1 MSGFFAVTF
10 DLSKNC
16 KQNNRSNTDS
26 LILSFKFLTMNTSNT
41 AEVADTKRKFK
52 ISGLRWWVVALVGL
66 ATVINYIDRQALNIL
81 YPEAFADIFPDKT
94 TQEHKEIYALVSL
107 IFILAYAMGQAAFG
121 KIFDW
126 LGTRI
131 GFVLSIG
138 VWSAATVAHAVAK
151 GLFTFSLF
159 RAILGFSEAGN
170 WPGATKANAEW
181 FPIKERAI
189 AQGIFNSGAAIGG
202 ILAISLIG
210 YLSIFLSWKMIFVI
224 IGVAGL
230 LWLIPWLIIVK
241 GPPQVHN
248 WLTDTEKEYI
258 LSGQHRGDQAGEI
271 APLSIKEILSKR
283 QSWGII
289 IASAVLDPIWWIFVF
304 WIPTYLLEVYNLDI
318 KGVASIGWIPYGG
331 AALGAWFGGILAHN
345 RMSAGWSVNK
355 TRKFIITLGGLIMLP
370 GFFALSNPSDPLLTV
385 FIMAV
390 VCFGFQTTINNVQ
403 TLPGDYFSGKSVG
416 TLAGL
421 AGMAAKLSAAA
432 LATVLVPWMTVGGNY
447 ASVFIMCVVLA
458 ILTVATVFLVCG
470 HIGSL
475 EDDK

>member
-1 MSGFFAVTF
+1 MNEQS
-10 DLSKNC
+10 L
-16 KQNNRSNTDS
+16 TDTS
-26 LILSFKFLTMNTSNT
+26 ESEKKFRI
-41 AEVADTKRKFK
+41 K
-52 ISGLRWWVVALVGL
+52 GLRWWVVALVGL

-81 YPEAFADIFPDKT
+81 YPEAFADIFPGMSHE
-94 TQEHKEIYALVSL
+94 EHKEIYAFVSL

-138 VWSAATVAHAVAK
+138 VWSAATVAHAVAR
-151 GLFTFSLF
+151 GLFSFSLF
-159 RAILGFSEAGN
+159 RAILGFAEAGN

-210 YLSIFLSWKMIFVI
+210 YLSIFLDWKMIFVI
-224 IGVAGL
+224 IGIAGL
-230 LWLIPWLIIVK
+230 IWLIPWLIIVK

-248 WLTDTEKEYI
+248 WLTDNEKAYI
-258 LSGQHRGDQAGEI
+258 LSGQHKGDQTGTE
-271 APLSIKEILSKR
+271 APLSVKEILSKR

-304 WIPTYLLEVYNLDI
+304 WIPTYLLEVFGLDI

-355 TRKFIITLGGLIMLP
+355 TRKFIISLGVLIMLP
-370 GFFALSNPSDPLLTV
+370 GFFALGNPSDPLTTV
-385 FIMAV
+385 FIMAA

-416 TLAGL
+416 TLAGI
-421 AGMAAKLSAAA
+421 AGMAAKLAAAA
-432 LATVLVPWMTVGGNY
+432 LATVLVPMMTQGGNY
-447 ASVFIMCVVLA
+447 ASVFIMCTALA
-458 ILTVATVFLVCG
+458 ILTVLSVFVICG

-475 EDDK
+475 DQTDN

>member
-1 MSGFFAVTF
+1 MST
-10 DLSKNC
+10 
-16 KQNNRSNTDS
+16 QNS
-26 LILSFKFLTMNTSNT
+26 LVPASHTEDFK
-41 AEVADTKRKFK
+41 VR
-52 ISGLRWWVVALVGL
+52 GLRWWVVALVGL

-81 YPEAFADIFPDKT
+81 YPEAFADIFPGMTD
-94 TQEHKEIYALVSL
+94 QEHKEIYAFISL

-121 KIFDW
+121 RIFDW

-138 VWSAATVAHAVAK
+138 VWSIATVAHAVAR
-151 GLFTFSLF
+151 GLFTFSIF
-159 RAILGFSEAGN
+159 RAILGFAEAGN

-210 YLSIFLSWKMIFVI
+210 YLSIFLEWEMIFII

-230 LWLIPWLIIVK
+230 LWLVPWLIIVK
-241 GPPQVHN
+241 GPPQVHS
-248 WLTDTEKEYI
+248 WLTKDEKDYI
-258 LSGQHRGDQAGEI
+258 LSGQHRGDQANEK
-271 APLSIKEILSKR
+271 APLSLKEILSKR

-304 WIPTYLLEVYNLDI
+304 WIPTYLLEVFNLDI
-318 KGVASIGWIPYGG
+318 KGVAAIGWIPYGG

-355 TRKFIITLGGLIMLP
+355 TRKFIITLGALIMLP

-385 FIMAV
+385 LIMAV

-432 LATVLVPWMTVGGNY
+432 LATVLVPIMTQGGNY

-458 ILTVATVFLVCG
+458 ILTVLSVFVICG

-475 EDDK
+475 DEKTQS

>member
-1 MSGFFAVTF
+1 MNEQSLAV
-10 DLSKNC
+10 S
-16 KQNNRSNTDS
+16 SES
-26 LILSFKFLTMNTSNT
+26 
-41 AEVADTKRKFK
+41 EKRFRIK
-52 ISGLRWWVVALVGL
+52 GLRWWVVALVGL

-81 YPEAFADIFPDKT
+81 YPEAFADIFPGKSHE
-94 TQEHKEIYALVSL
+94 EHKEIYAFVSL

-138 VWSAATVAHAVAK
+138 VWSAATVAHAVAR
-151 GLFTFSLF
+151 GLFSFSLF
-159 RAILGFSEAGN
+159 RAILGFAEAGN

-210 YLSIFLSWKMIFVI
+210 YLSIFLDWKMIFVI
-224 IGVAGL
+224 IGIAGL
-230 LWLIPWLIIVK
+230 IWLFPWLIIVK

-248 WLTDTEKEYI
+248 WLTDNEKEYI
-258 LSGQHRGDQAGEI
+258 LSGQHKGDQTGTE
-271 APLSIKEILSKR
+271 APLGVKEILSKR

-304 WIPTYLLEVYNLDI
+304 WIPTYLLEVFGLDI

-355 TRKFIITLGGLIMLP
+355 TRKFVITLGVLIMLP
-370 GFFALSNPSDPLLTV
+370 GFFALGNPSDPLTTV
-385 FIMAV
+385 FIMAA

-416 TLAGL
+416 TLAGI
-421 AGMAAKLSAAA
+421 AGMAAKLAAAA
-432 LATVLVPWMTVGGNY
+432 LATVLVPMMTLGGNY
-447 ASVFIMCVVLA
+447 ASVFIMCTVLA
-458 ILTVATVFLVCG
+458 ILTVLTVFVVCG

-475 EDDK
+475 DQTDN